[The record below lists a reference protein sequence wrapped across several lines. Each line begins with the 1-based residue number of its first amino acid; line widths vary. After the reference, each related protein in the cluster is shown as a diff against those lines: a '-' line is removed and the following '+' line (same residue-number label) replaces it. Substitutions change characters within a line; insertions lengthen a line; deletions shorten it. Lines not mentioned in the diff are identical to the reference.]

1 VAGDNEG
8 SQQGAQ
14 SDFSIGLSTTRLI
27 PRDRVHSS
35 VRLPMAKQA
44 CSLRALE
51 RYTVVDDSAG
61 LQISIRLKA
70 YCTMTHHTSQRLRQL
85 QCAVQHF

>member
-1 VAGDNEG
+1 
-8 SQQGAQ
+8 
-14 SDFSIGLSTTRLI
+14 
-27 PRDRVHSS
+27 
-35 VRLPMAKQA
+35 MAKQA